1 MRRMLCLGAAVLVG
15 GAAFVCW
22 HKSGP
27 VEVAPPTND
36 GTGTAAFTS
45 PVLTPQFVAK
55 ADRVEADEPI
65 VVERPAEQPFT
76 AFPLFDA
83 VPGIVQANGE
93 ALPPRPDQETAPR
106 MPEVAD

>member
-1 MRRMLCLGAAVLVG
+1 MNGQVEIEIVLG
-15 GAAFVCW
+15 
-22 HKSGP
+22 
-27 VEVAPPTND
+27 ND
-36 GTGTAAFTS
+36 KESAAFTS

-55 ADRVEADEPI
+55 VNHVEADEPI

>member
-15 GAAFVCW
+15 GAACAFWYV
-22 HKSGP
+22 SGR
-27 VEVAPPTND
+27 VEVEIVLGNAKES
-36 GTGTAAFTS
+36 AAFTS

-55 ADRVEADEPI
+55 TNHVEADEPI
-65 VVERPAEQPFT
+65 VVERPVEQPFT

-83 VPGIVQANGE
+83 VPGIVQANGD
-93 ALPPRPDQETAPR
+93 AQPPRPDQETAPR